1 MSDRRLRQDV
11 EVYGFLD
18 PDLEVVLRARN
29 LLSDPEKWIQGHL
42 GKGQRKCLAGHLLNA
57 GARIGDGLNRMAVKL
72 GFACCSEMVEF
83 NDTHTH
89 AGWTKE
95 FAPGFCWPYR
105 TENWS
110 GRQGLRVRL
119 ERAENNSPNSQ
130 NSPSS
135 ASPTLRTAL
144 SAQLPK
150 VSKHRIWLYSGSPS
164 SITLVLRCFR
174 IGVLLD
180 Y

>member
-57 GARIGDGLNRMAVKL
+57 GARIGDGLNRIAVKL
-72 GFACCSEMVEF
+72 RFTGCSQMVEF

-89 AGWTKE
+89 AE
-95 FAPGFCWPYR
+95 VLA
-105 TENWS
+105 
-110 GRQGLRVRL
+110 RVDEGVRSWIL
-119 ERAENNSPNSQ
+119 LA
-130 NSPSS
+130 
-135 ASPTLRTAL
+135 
-144 SAQLPK
+144 
-150 VSKHRIWLYSGSPS
+150 VSNRE
-164 SITLVLRCFR
+164 LVW
-174 IGVLLD
+174 
-180 Y
+180 